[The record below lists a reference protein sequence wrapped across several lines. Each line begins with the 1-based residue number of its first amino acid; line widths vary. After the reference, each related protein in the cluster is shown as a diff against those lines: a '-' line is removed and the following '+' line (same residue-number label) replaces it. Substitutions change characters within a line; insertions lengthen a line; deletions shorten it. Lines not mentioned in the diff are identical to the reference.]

1 MMGNEDGMIFT
12 PMVGNYTRD
21 DPTSFTGKITWDLI
35 GDITWDETTLLAAR
49 QWPYLSVGTM
59 LFNWEPVQG

>member
-1 MMGNEDGMIFT
+1 MGNEDGMIFT

-35 GDITWDETTLLAAR
+35 GDITRDETVKEL
-49 QWPYLSVGTM
+49 YGS
-59 LFNWEPVQG
+59 